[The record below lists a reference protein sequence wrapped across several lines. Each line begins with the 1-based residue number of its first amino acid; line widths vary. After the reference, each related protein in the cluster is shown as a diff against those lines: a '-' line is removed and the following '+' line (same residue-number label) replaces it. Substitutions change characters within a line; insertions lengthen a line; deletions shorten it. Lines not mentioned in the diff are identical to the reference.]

1 MAKKKKKA
9 MKPHREPTRR
19 QLAHWQKQKKRQRII
34 LITGITIIAAAV
46 IIVASGWYIGE
57 YRPMNET
64 VIRVNDTEFKMKYYV
79 DTLELAG
86 VGQSPEYAQ
95 YLADRAIQN
104 IEQNE
109 LTRQGALK
117 LGISISDDEV
127 KEEIK
132 KSEVANNA
140 VNRDLFRTDL
150 LTEKLRDEYFDK
162 QVPEKTPQ
170 RHVMAMLLES
180 ESQSAEVRERLE
192 GGESFTEL
200 AGELSLDYFSQAK
213 EGDFGWHPDS
223 IFREIFT
230 TNTTLDYVLSAKV
243 GELSQPVYDEKTA
256 KTVGY
261 WLLKVADRDEEA
273 EEAHVYAMLLGS
285 EDEAKDV
292 RARLEAGESFSTLA
306 AELSQFGNAEEDEGD
321 MGMVLQGEMPAAA
334 DEYVFNDEIELG
346 TLSEPIRD
354 DTMSTQGGYWLISV
368 PGESDERTI
377 DTEDRRFLVS
387 RLLDEWVTSLWD
399 DPDNDIDHSYLDE
412 AKMTWAIERLM

>member
-34 LITGITIIAAAV
+34 LITGIAIIAAV
-46 IIVASGWYIGE
+46 VMISVSGWYISE
-57 YRPMNET
+57 YRPMNEK
-64 VIRVNDTEFKMKYYV
+64 VIRVNDTEFNMKYYV
-79 DTLELAG
+79 DTIELAG
-86 VGQSPEYAQ
+86 GGQSPEILQ
-95 YLADRAIQN
+95 YLAESAIQN

-117 LGISISDDEV
+117 LGIDISDDEV

-132 KSEVANNA
+132 SYEVDNNA
-140 VNRDLFRTDL
+140 VNRDLIRTDL

-162 QVPEKTPQ
+162 QLPEKTAQ

-213 EGDFGWHPDS
+213 EGDYGWHPDS
-223 IFREIFT
+223 IFREIFS
-230 TNTTLDYVLSAKV
+230 TNTTLDYVLSAEV
-243 GELSQPVYDEKTA
+243 GELSQPVYDENIA
-256 KTVGY
+256 KSVGY
-261 WLLKVADRDEEA
+261 WLLKVADRNEEA
-273 EEAHVYAMLLGS
+273 EEAHVYAILLGN
-285 EDEAKDV
+285 EDEAKDA
-292 RARLEAGESFSTLA
+292 RARLEAGESFGTLA
-306 AELSQFGNAEEDEGD
+306 LEFSHYGNAEEDEGD
-321 MGMVLQGEMPAAA
+321 LGMVVRGELPAAA
-334 DEYVFNDEIELG
+334 DEYIFNDEIELE

-354 DTMSTQGGYWLISV
+354 DTMSTQGGYWLIKV
-368 PGESDERTI
+368 LKEDDDRMI
-377 DTEDRRFLVS
+377 DDEDRDFLIS
-387 RLLDEWVTSLWD
+387 RALNEWITSLWD

-412 AKMTWAIERLM
+412 AKKAWAIQRLM